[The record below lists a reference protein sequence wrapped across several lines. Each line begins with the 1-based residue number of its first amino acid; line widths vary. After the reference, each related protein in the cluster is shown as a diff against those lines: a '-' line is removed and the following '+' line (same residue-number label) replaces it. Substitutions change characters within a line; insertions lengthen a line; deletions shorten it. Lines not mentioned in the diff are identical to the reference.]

1 MDILLYTLL
10 AIIILLLLPRN
21 IAKWVLAIVVAVA
34 IIGAVVFLILTF
46 VPNDFNWGEWFW
58 IILFSGVIVPAL
70 WEFDKM
76 QKKKKKKSVDSA
88 PD

>member
-1 MDILLYTLL
+1 MDILLYALL
-10 AIIILLLLPRN
+10 SIIILLLLPRN
-21 IAKWVLAIVVAVA
+21 IAKRILVIVA
-34 IIGAVVFLILTF
+34 ILAVIGAVVFLILAF